1 MKVYLDSSVQLR
13 VILGEPDVLRAWSR
27 ITTAVASEI
36 ARVECLRVL
45 DRLRLTVGMPDR
57 EWRAAEPPLC
67 NC

>member
-1 MKVYLDSSVQLR
+1 MKVYLDSSVELR

-45 DRLRLTVGMPDR
+45 DRCD
-57 EWRAAEPPLC
+57 
-67 NC
+67 